1 MNPAQLYVLATFAYF
16 GLISFIIIKQPFTNK
31 NLLAIMCIAIT
42 AAYAIFTNKMKAGG
56 LSTIALITLYV
67 FGFVAFAISY
77 SLVISDKLSF
87 EKDSQKFDGG
97 TLQLK
102 DNPAILDLSATTFTL
117 VDNTVVNNLSTPLLI
132 PYGKAITFGMK
143 YIGDSTATDADSKKW
158 FCHTAQNNRCN
169 PTAFNTLF
177 AYGDISFGF
186 YGNLNTESNPGIY
199 DEYKWDNLVVSYKN
213 SGNVR
218 ANLDLPIYTN
228 ITLLDDGEYH
238 TLTINLQPGAIELYV
253 DGHMMANKGTAIARP
268 QYQNNIIFGN
278 SMPIALAGF
287 TIKGDGFLLP
297 QNP

>member
-56 LSTIALITLYV
+56 LSTLALITLYV
-67 FGFVAFAISY
+67 FGFVVFAISY

-97 TLQLK
+97 TLKLK
-102 DNPAILDLSATTFTL
+102 DNPSILDLSATTFTL
-117 VDNTVVNNLSTPLLI
+117 SDNTNVNNLSTPLLI

-143 YIGDSTATDADSKKW
+143 YIGDSNATEQSSKKW
-158 FCHTAQNNRCN
+158 FCHASSNDFRCN

-186 YGNLNTESNPGIY
+186 YGNKNISNIY
-199 DEYKWDNLVVSYKN
+199 DKYIWDNLVVFYKD

-218 ANLDLPIYTN
+218 TNLDLPIYPN

-238 TLTINLQPGAIELYV
+238 TLTINLQPGATELYV

>member
-16 GLISFIIIKQPFTNK
+16 GLISFIIIQQPFTNK

-56 LSTIALITLYV
+56 LSTLALITLYV

-97 TLQLK
+97 TFKLK
-102 DNPAILDLSATTFTL
+102 DNPSILDLSATTFTL
-117 VDNTVVNNLSTPLLI
+117 VDNTVVNRLSTPLLI

-143 YIGDSTATDADSKKW
+143 YIGNDVPDANHYY
-158 FCHTAQNNRCN
+158 CVNNCK

-186 YGNLNTESNPGIY
+186 NGNKNDSNIYDKYIWGNLIASYTDENNT
-199 DEYKWDNLVVSYKN
+199 
-213 SGNVR
+213 R
-218 ANLDLPIYTN
+218 ANLDLPIYPN
-228 ITLLDDGEYH
+228 ITLLNDGEYH
-238 TLTINLQPGAIELYV
+238 TLTINLQPGATELYV

-268 QYQNNIIFGN
+268 QYQNNIIFGH

>member
-1 MNPAQLYVLATFAYF
+1 
-16 GLISFIIIKQPFTNK
+16 
-31 NLLAIMCIAIT
+31 
-42 AAYAIFTNKMKAGG
+42 MKAVG
-56 LSTIALITLYV
+56 LSTVALITLYV

-97 TLQLK
+97 TLKLK
-102 DNPAILDLSATTFTL
+102 GNPAILDLSATTFTL
-117 VDNTVVNNLSTPLLI
+117 VDNTVVKNLSTPLLM

-143 YIGDSTATDADSKKW
+143 YIGDSTATPDASSKNW
-158 FCHTAQNNRCN
+158 YCHTSATDNRCN

-186 YGNLNTESNPGIY
+186 YGENN
-199 DEYKWDNLVVSYKN
+199 EYKWNKLVASKT
-213 SGNVR
+213 SEK
-218 ANLDLPIYTN
+218 LDLPIYTN
-228 ITLLDDGEYH
+228 ITLLDDGEFH
-238 TLTINLQPGAIELYV
+238 TLTINLQPGATELYV
-253 DGHMMANKGTAIARP
+253 DGHMMANPGIAIARP

>member
-16 GLISFIIIKQPFTNK
+16 GLISFIIIQQPFTNK
-31 NLLAIMCIAIT
+31 NLLAIMCIALT

-56 LSTIALITLYV
+56 LSTLALITLYV
-67 FGFVAFAISY
+67 FGFVVFAISY

-97 TLQLK
+97 TLKLK
-102 DNPAILDLSATTFTL
+102 GNPAILDLSATTFTL
-117 VDNTVVNNLSTPLLI
+117 SDNTNVNNLSTPLLI

-143 YIGDSTATDADSKKW
+143 YIGNDVSYSNYSY
-158 FCHTAQNNRCN
+158 CVYERCK

-186 YGNLNTESNPGIY
+186 YGNKTGSNIY
-199 DEYKWDNLVVSYKN
+199 DQYKWNKLVASKT
-213 SGNVR
+213 SGN
-218 ANLDLPIYTN
+218 LELPIYEN
-228 ITLLDDGEYH
+228 ITSLNDGEFH
-238 TLTINLQPGAIELYV
+238 TLTINLQPGATELYV
-253 DGHMMANKGTAIARP
+253 DGHMMANPGTAIARP